1 MGLDMYLYAEK
12 SYSSY
17 SSASWSEEEDKKG
30 VNAIA
35 KMMNAENL
43 LFSDENSVQFAE
55 LKLEIAY
62 WRKTNAIHKFFVDNC
77 ADGVDNCQDTYVSV
91 ENLQELLSR
100 CKEVLEN
107 RDIASKLLPTQSGFF
122 FGSTE
127 YDDWYFQ
134 DLEYTVKV
142 LEKIIPEI
150 EAHSDWEIYYRASW

>member
-12 SYSSY
+12 FY
-17 SSASWSEEEDKKG
+17 SSASWSKEEDKKE

-43 LFSDENSVQFAE
+43 LFSDEEDNIQFAK

-62 WRKTNAIHKFFVDNC
+62 WRKANAIHKFFVNTC
-77 ADGVDNCQDTYVSV
+77 ADGVDNCQETYVSV

-107 RDIASKLLPTQSGFF
+107 RDIASELLPTQDGFF

-134 DLEYTVKV
+134 DLERTMKI

-150 EAHSDWEIYYRASW
+150 EAHFDWEIYYLASW